1 MNDRWQSRTELLLG
15 EEALKRIE
23 NAHVLCVGL
32 GGVGGIA
39 AELLARTAVGELT
52 VVDGDI
58 VEDSNRNRQII
69 ATTFSTGKP
78 KAEAMAE
85 RLLSVNPTL
94 KLHVRNEFL
103 KDDNLETLLDSAKYD
118 CVLDAIDTLAPK
130 VHLIA
135 GALKRNLPIVSS
147 MGSGAR
153 KNPECVRCAD
163 LEKTF
168 NCTLAKAVRHNL
180 HKLGLNGKGCRA
192 VFSTEP
198 PIKNAVFDTQIMEN
212 NKRSVLG
219 TISYMPTL
227 FGCHCAAEVLRLI
240 CESQNSPQAGL

>member
-1 MNDRWQSRTELLLG
+1 MNTGWQSRTELLLG
-15 EEALKRIE
+15 EEALERIAH
-23 NAHVLCVGL
+23 AHVLCVGL

-39 AELLARTAVGELT
+39 TELLARTAVGRLT
-52 VVDGDI
+52 IVDGDV
-58 VEDSNRNRQII
+58 VEDSNRNRQLI
-69 ATTFSTGKP
+69 ATTHTVGQS

-85 RLLSVNPTL
+85 RLLSINPAL
-94 KLHVRNEFL
+94 DLQVRNEFL
-103 KDDNLETLLDSAKYD
+103 KDDNLETLLDAAPYD

-135 GALKRNLPIVSS
+135 GCLNRNLPVVSS

-163 LEKTF
+163 LDKTF
-168 NCTLAKAVRHNL
+168 NCTLEKAVRQQL
-180 HKLGLNGKGCRA
+180 HRLGLKGTGCRA

-198 PIKNAVFDTQIMEN
+198 PIRQAVFDPQIMEN

-227 FGCHCAAEVLRLI
+227 FGCHCAAEVLRLL
-240 CESQNSPQAGL
+240 SGR

>member
-1 MNDRWQSRTELLLG
+1 MNTGWQSRTELLLG
-15 EEALKRIE
+15 EEALERIAH
-23 NAHVLCVGL
+23 AHVLCVGL

-39 AELLARTAVGELT
+39 TELLARTAVGRLT
-52 VVDGDI
+52 IVDGDV
-58 VEDSNRNRQII
+58 VEDSNRNRQLI
-69 ATTFSTGKP
+69 ATTHTVGQS

-85 RLLSVNPTL
+85 RLLSINPAL
-94 KLHVRNEFL
+94 DLQVRNEFL
-103 KDDNLETLLDSAKYD
+103 KDDNLETLLDTAPYD

-135 GALKRNLPIVSS
+135 GCLNRNLPVVSS

-163 LEKTF
+163 LDKTF
-168 NCTLAKAVRHNL
+168 NCTLAKAVRQQL
-180 HKLGLNGKGCRA
+180 HRLGLKGTGCRA

-198 PIKNAVFDTQIMEN
+198 PIRQAVFDPQIMEN

-227 FGCHCAAEVLRLI
+227 FGCHCAAEVLRLL
-240 CESQNSPQAGL
+240 SGR

>member
-1 MNDRWQSRTELLLG
+1 MNTGWQSRTELLLG
-15 EEALKRIE
+15 EEALERIAH
-23 NAHVLCVGL
+23 AHVLCVGL

-39 AELLARTAVGELT
+39 TELLARTAVGRLT
-52 VVDGDI
+52 IVDGDV
-58 VEDSNRNRQII
+58 VEDSNRNRQLI
-69 ATTFSTGKP
+69 ATTHSVGQS

-85 RLLSVNPTL
+85 RLLSINPAL
-94 KLHVRNEFL
+94 DLQVRNEFL
-103 KDDNLETLLDSAKYD
+103 KDDNLETLLDAAPYD

-135 GALKRNLPIVSS
+135 GCLNRNLPVVSS

-163 LEKTF
+163 LDKTF
-168 NCTLAKAVRHNL
+168 NCTLAKAVRQQL
-180 HKLGLNGKGCRA
+180 HRLGLKGTGCRA

-198 PIKNAVFDTQIMEN
+198 PIRQAVFDPQIMEN
-212 NKRSVLG
+212 NKRSVPG

-227 FGCHCAAEVLRLI
+227 FGCHCAAEVLRLL
-240 CESQNSPQAGL
+240 SGR

>member
-1 MNDRWQSRTELLLG
+1 MNTGWQSRTELLLG
-15 EEALKRIE
+15 EEALERIAH
-23 NAHVLCVGL
+23 AHVLCVGL

-39 AELLARTAVGELT
+39 TELLARTAVGRLT
-52 VVDGDI
+52 IVDGDV
-58 VEDSNRNRQII
+58 VEDSNRNRQLI
-69 ATTFSTGKP
+69 ATTHSVGQS

-85 RLLSVNPTL
+85 RLLSINPAL
-94 KLHVRNEFL
+94 DLQVRNEFL
-103 KDDNLETLLDSAKYD
+103 KDDNLETLLDAAPYD

-135 GALKRNLPIVSS
+135 GCLNRNLPVVSS

-163 LEKTF
+163 LDKTF
-168 NCTLAKAVRHNL
+168 NCTLAKAVRQQL
-180 HKLGLNGKGCRA
+180 HRLGLKGTGCRA

-198 PIKNAVFDTQIMEN
+198 PIRQAVFDPRIMEN

-227 FGCHCAAEVLRLI
+227 FGCHCAAEVLRLL
-240 CESQNSPQAGL
+240 SGR

>member
-1 MNDRWQSRTELLLG
+1 MNTGWQSRTELLLG
-15 EEALKRIE
+15 EEALERI
-23 NAHVLCVGL
+23 AHAHILCVGL

-39 AELLARTAVGELT
+39 TELLARTAVGRLT
-52 VVDGDI
+52 IVDGDV
-58 VEDSNRNRQII
+58 VEDSNRNRQLI
-69 ATTFSTGKP
+69 ATTHTVGQS

-85 RLLSVNPTL
+85 RLLSINPAL
-94 KLHVRNEFL
+94 DLQVRNEFL
-103 KDDNLETLLDSAKYD
+103 KDDNLEALLDAAPYD

-130 VHLIA
+130 VHLVA
-135 GALKRNLPIVSS
+135 GCLNRNLPVVSS

-163 LEKTF
+163 LDKTF
-168 NCTLAKAVRHNL
+168 NCTLAKAVRQQL
-180 HKLGLNGKGCRA
+180 HRLGLKGTGCRA

-198 PIKNAVFDTQIMEN
+198 PIRQAVFDPQIMEN

-227 FGCHCAAEVLRLI
+227 FGCHCAAEVLRLL
-240 CESQNSPQAGL
+240 SGR

>member
-1 MNDRWQSRTELLLG
+1 MNTGWQSRTELLLG
-15 EEALKRIE
+15 EEALERIAH
-23 NAHVLCVGL
+23 AHVLCVGL
-32 GGVGGIA
+32 GGVGGVA
-39 AELLARTAVGELT
+39 TELLARTAVGRLT
-52 VVDGDI
+52 IVDGDV
-58 VEDSNRNRQII
+58 VEDSNRNRQLI
-69 ATTFSTGKP
+69 ATTHTVGQS

-85 RLLSVNPTL
+85 RLLSINPAL
-94 KLHVRNEFL
+94 DLQVRNEFL
-103 KDDNLETLLDSAKYD
+103 KDDNLEALLDAAPYD

-135 GALKRNLPIVSS
+135 GCLNRNLPVVSS

-163 LEKTF
+163 LDKTF
-168 NCTLAKAVRHNL
+168 NCTLAKAVRQQL
-180 HKLGLNGKGCRA
+180 HRLGLKGTGCRA

-198 PIKNAVFDTQIMEN
+198 PIRQAVFDPQIMEN

-227 FGCHCAAEVLRLI
+227 FGCHCAAEVLRLL
-240 CESQNSPQAGL
+240 SGR

>member
-1 MNDRWQSRTELLLG
+1 MNTGWQSRTELLLG
-15 EEALKRIE
+15 EEALERIAH
-23 NAHVLCVGL
+23 AHVLCVGL

-39 AELLARTAVGELT
+39 TELLARTAVGRLT
-52 VVDGDI
+52 IVDGDV
-58 VEDSNRNRQII
+58 VEDSNRNRQLI
-69 ATTFSTGKP
+69 ATTHSVGQS

-85 RLLSVNPTL
+85 RLLSINPAL
-94 KLHVRNEFL
+94 DLQVRNEFL
-103 KDDNLETLLDSAKYD
+103 KDDNLETLLDAAPYD

-135 GALKRNLPIVSS
+135 GCLNRNLPVVSS

-163 LEKTF
+163 LDKTF
-168 NCTLAKAVRHNL
+168 NCTLAKAVRQQL
-180 HKLGLNGKGCRA
+180 HRLGLKGTGCRA

-198 PIKNAVFDTQIMEN
+198 PIRQAVFDPQIMEN

-227 FGCHCAAEVLRLI
+227 FGCHCAAEVLRLL
-240 CESQNSPQAGL
+240 SGR

>member
-1 MNDRWQSRTELLLG
+1 MNTGWQSRTELLLG
-15 EEALKRIE
+15 EEALERIAH
-23 NAHVLCVGL
+23 AHVLCVGL

-39 AELLARTAVGELT
+39 TELLARTAVGRLT
-52 VVDGDI
+52 IVDGHV
-58 VEDSNRNRQII
+58 VEDSNRNRQLI
-69 ATTFSTGKP
+69 ATTHSVGQS

-85 RLLSVNPTL
+85 RLLSINPAL
-94 KLHVRNEFL
+94 DLQVRNEFL
-103 KDDNLETLLDSAKYD
+103 KDDNLETLLDAAPYD

-135 GALKRNLPIVSS
+135 GCLNRNLPVVSS

-163 LEKTF
+163 LDKTF
-168 NCTLAKAVRHNL
+168 NCTLAKAVRQQL
-180 HKLGLNGKGCRA
+180 HRLGLKGTGCRA

-198 PIKNAVFDTQIMEN
+198 PIRQAVFDPQIMEN

-227 FGCHCAAEVLRLI
+227 FGCHCAAEVLRLL
-240 CESQNSPQAGL
+240 SGR

>member
-1 MNDRWQSRTELLLG
+1 M
-15 EEALKRIE
+15 
-23 NAHVLCVGL
+23 
-32 GGVGGIA
+32 
-39 AELLARTAVGELT
+39 
-52 VVDGDI
+52 DGDV
-58 VEDSNRNRQII
+58 VEDSNRNRQLI
-69 ATTFSTGKP
+69 ATTHTVGQS

-85 RLLSVNPTL
+85 RLLSINPAL
-94 KLHVRNEFL
+94 DLQVRNEFL
-103 KDDNLETLLDSAKYD
+103 KDDNLEALLDAAPYD

-135 GALKRNLPIVSS
+135 GCLNRNLPVVSS

-163 LEKTF
+163 LDKTF
-168 NCTLAKAVRHNL
+168 NCTLAKAVRQQL
-180 HKLGLNGKGCRA
+180 HRLGLKGTGCRA

-198 PIKNAVFDTQIMEN
+198 PIRQAVFDPQITEN

-227 FGCHCAAEVLRLI
+227 FGCHCAAEVLRLL
-240 CESQNSPQAGL
+240 SGR

>member
-1 MNDRWQSRTELLLG
+1 MNTGWQSRTELLLG
-15 EEALKRIE
+15 EEALERIAH
-23 NAHVLCVGL
+23 AHVLCVGL

-39 AELLARTAVGELT
+39 TELLARTAVGRLT
-52 VVDGDI
+52 IVDGDV
-58 VEDSNRNRQII
+58 VEDSNRNRQLI
-69 ATTFSTGKP
+69 ATTHTVGQS

-85 RLLSVNPTL
+85 RLLSINPAL
-94 KLHVRNEFL
+94 DLQVRNEFL
-103 KDDNLETLLDSAKYD
+103 KDDNLEALLDAAPYD

-135 GALKRNLPIVSS
+135 GCLNRNLPVVSS

-163 LEKTF
+163 LDKTF
-168 NCTLAKAVRHNL
+168 NCTLAKAVRQQL
-180 HKLGLNGKGCRA
+180 HRLGLKGTGCRA

-198 PIKNAVFDTQIMEN
+198 PIRQAVFDPQIMEN

-227 FGCHCAAEVLRLI
+227 FGCHCAAEVLQLLSGR
-240 CESQNSPQAGL
+240 

>member
-1 MNDRWQSRTELLLG
+1 MNTGWQSRTELLLG
-15 EEALKRIE
+15 EEALERIAH
-23 NAHVLCVGL
+23 AHVLCVGL

-39 AELLARTAVGELT
+39 TELLARTAVGRLT
-52 VVDGDI
+52 IVDGDV
-58 VEDSNRNRQII
+58 VEDSNRNRQLI
-69 ATTFSTGKP
+69 ATTHTVGQS

-85 RLLSVNPTL
+85 RLLSINPAL
-94 KLHVRNEFL
+94 DLQVRNEFL
-103 KDDNLETLLDSAKYD
+103 KDDNLEALLDAAPYD

-135 GALKRNLPIVSS
+135 GCLNRNLPVVSS

-163 LEKTF
+163 LDKTF
-168 NCTLAKAVRHNL
+168 NCTLAKAVRQQL
-180 HKLGLNGKGCRA
+180 HRLGLKGTGCRA

-198 PIKNAVFDTQIMEN
+198 PIRQAVFDPQITEN

-227 FGCHCAAEVLRLI
+227 FGCHCAAEVLRLL
-240 CESQNSPQAGL
+240 SGR

>member
-1 MNDRWQSRTELLLG
+1 MNTGWQSRTELLLG
-15 EEALKRIE
+15 EEALKRIAH
-23 NAHVLCVGL
+23 AHVLCVGL

-39 AELLARTAVGELT
+39 TELLARTAVGRLT
-52 VVDGDI
+52 IVDGDV
-58 VEDSNRNRQII
+58 VEDSNRNRQLI
-69 ATTFSTGKP
+69 ATTHTVGQS

-85 RLLSVNPTL
+85 RLLSINPAL
-94 KLHVRNEFL
+94 DLQVRNEFL
-103 KDDNLETLLDSAKYD
+103 KDDNLETLLDAAPYD

-130 VHLIA
+130 VHLLA
-135 GALKRNLPIVSS
+135 GCLNRNLPVVSS

-163 LEKTF
+163 LDKTF
-168 NCTLAKAVRHNL
+168 NCTLAKAVRQQL
-180 HKLGLNGKGCRA
+180 HRLGLKGTGCRA

-198 PIKNAVFDTQIMEN
+198 PIRQAVFDPQIMEN

-227 FGCHCAAEVLRLI
+227 FGCHCAAEVLRLL
-240 CESQNSPQAGL
+240 SGR

>member
-1 MNDRWQSRTELLLG
+1 MNTGWQSRTELLLG
-15 EEALKRIE
+15 EEALERIAH
-23 NAHVLCVGL
+23 AHVLCVGL

-39 AELLARTAVGELT
+39 TELLARTAVGRLT
-52 VVDGDI
+52 IVDGDV
-58 VEDSNRNRQII
+58 VEDSNRNRQLI
-69 ATTFSTGKP
+69 ATTHTVGQS

-85 RLLSVNPTL
+85 RLLSINPAL
-94 KLHVRNEFL
+94 DLQVRNEFL
-103 KDDNLETLLDSAKYD
+103 KDDNLEALLDAAPYD

-135 GALKRNLPIVSS
+135 GCLNRNLPVVSS

-153 KNPECVRCAD
+153 KNPECVRCTD
-163 LEKTF
+163 LDKTF
-168 NCTLAKAVRHNL
+168 NCTLAKAVRQQL
-180 HKLGLNGKGCRA
+180 HRLGLKGTGCRA

-198 PIKNAVFDTQIMEN
+198 PIRQAVFDPRIMEN

-227 FGCHCAAEVLRLI
+227 FGCHCAAEVLRLL
-240 CESQNSPQAGL
+240 SGR

>member
-1 MNDRWQSRTELLLG
+1 MNTGWQSRTELLLG
-15 EEALKRIE
+15 EEALERIAH
-23 NAHVLCVGL
+23 AHVLCVGL

-39 AELLARTAVGELT
+39 TELLARTAVGRLT
-52 VVDGDI
+52 IVDGDV
-58 VEDSNRNRQII
+58 VEDSNRNRQLI
-69 ATTFSTGKP
+69 ATTHTVGQS

-85 RLLSVNPTL
+85 RLLSINPAL
-94 KLHVRNEFL
+94 DLQVRNEFL
-103 KDDNLETLLDSAKYD
+103 KDDNLETLLDAAPYD

-135 GALKRNLPIVSS
+135 GCLNRNLPVVSS

-163 LEKTF
+163 LDKTF
-168 NCTLAKAVRHNL
+168 NCTLAKAVRQQL
-180 HKLGLNGKGCRA
+180 HRLGLKGTGCRA

-198 PIKNAVFDTQIMEN
+198 PIRQAVFDPQIMEN
-212 NKRSVLG
+212 NKRAVLG

-227 FGCHCAAEVLRLI
+227 FGCHCAAEVLRLL
-240 CESQNSPQAGL
+240 SGR

>member
-1 MNDRWQSRTELLLG
+1 MNTGWQSRTELLLG
-15 EEALKRIE
+15 EEALERIAH
-23 NAHVLCVGL
+23 AHVLCVGL

-39 AELLARTAVGELT
+39 TELLARTAVGRLT
-52 VVDGDI
+52 IVDGDV
-58 VEDSNRNRQII
+58 VEDSNRNRQLI
-69 ATTFSTGKP
+69 ATTHTVGQS

-85 RLLSVNPTL
+85 RLLSINPAL
-94 KLHVRNEFL
+94 DLQVRNEL
-103 KDDNLETLLDSAKYD
+103 HKADNMEALLDAAPYD

-135 GALKRNLPIVSS
+135 GCLNRNLPVVSS

-163 LEKTF
+163 LDKTF
-168 NCTLAKAVRHNL
+168 NCTLAKAVRQQL
-180 HKLGLNGKGCRA
+180 HRLGLKGTGCRA

-198 PIKNAVFDTQIMEN
+198 PIRQAVFDPQITEN

-227 FGCHCAAEVLRLI
+227 FGCHCAAEVLRLL
-240 CESQNSPQAGL
+240 SGR

>member
-1 MNDRWQSRTELLLG
+1 MNTGWQSRTELLLG
-15 EEALKRIE
+15 EEALERI
-23 NAHVLCVGL
+23 AHAHILCVGL

-39 AELLARTAVGELT
+39 TELLARTAVGRLT
-52 VVDGDI
+52 IVDGDV
-58 VEDSNRNRQII
+58 VEDSNRNRQLI
-69 ATTFSTGKP
+69 ATTHTVGQS

-85 RLLSVNPTL
+85 RLLSINPAL
-94 KLHVRNEFL
+94 DLQVRNEFL
-103 KDDNLETLLDSAKYD
+103 KDDNLEALLDAAPYD

-130 VHLIA
+130 VHLVA
-135 GALKRNLPIVSS
+135 GCLNRNLPVVSS

-163 LEKTF
+163 LDKTF
-168 NCTLAKAVRHNL
+168 NCTLAKAVRQQL
-180 HKLGLNGKGCRA
+180 HRLGLKGTGCRA

-198 PIKNAVFDTQIMEN
+198 PIRQAVFDPRIMEN

-227 FGCHCAAEVLRLI
+227 FGCHCAAEVLRLL
-240 CESQNSPQAGL
+240 SGR

>member
-1 MNDRWQSRTELLLG
+1 MNTGWQSRTELLLG
-15 EEALKRIE
+15 EEALERIAH
-23 NAHVLCVGL
+23 AHVLCVGL

-39 AELLARTAVGELT
+39 TELLARTAVGRLT
-52 VVDGDI
+52 IVDGDV
-58 VEDSNRNRQII
+58 VEDSNRNRQLV
-69 ATTFSTGKP
+69 ATMHSVGQS

-85 RLLSVNPTL
+85 RLLSINPAL
-94 KLHVRNEFL
+94 DLQVRNEFL
-103 KDDNLETLLDSAKYD
+103 KDDNLEALLDAAPYD

-130 VHLIA
+130 VHLVA
-135 GALKRNLPIVSS
+135 GCLNRNLPVVSS

-163 LEKTF
+163 LDKTF
-168 NCTLAKAVRHNL
+168 NCTLAKAVRQQL
-180 HKLGLNGKGCRA
+180 HRLGLKGTGCRA

-198 PIKNAVFDTQIMEN
+198 PIRQAVFDPQITEN

-227 FGCHCAAEVLRLI
+227 FGCHCAAEVLRLL
-240 CESQNSPQAGL
+240 SGR

>member
-1 MNDRWQSRTELLLG
+1 MNTGWQSRTELLLG
-15 EEALKRIE
+15 EEALERIAH
-23 NAHVLCVGL
+23 AHVLCVGL

-39 AELLARTAVGELT
+39 TELLARTAVGRLT
-52 VVDGDI
+52 IVDGDV
-58 VEDSNRNRQII
+58 VEDSNRNRQLI
-69 ATTFSTGKP
+69 ATTHTVGQS

-85 RLLSVNPTL
+85 RLLSINPAL
-94 KLHVRNEFL
+94 DLQVRNEFL
-103 KDDNLETLLDSAKYD
+103 KDDNLEALLDAAPYD

-135 GALKRNLPIVSS
+135 GCLNRNLPVVSS

-163 LEKTF
+163 LDKTF
-168 NCTLAKAVRHNL
+168 NCTLAKAVRQQL
-180 HKLGLNGKGCRA
+180 HRLGLKRTGCRA

-198 PIKNAVFDTQIMEN
+198 PIRQAVFDPQIMEN

-227 FGCHCAAEVLRLI
+227 FGCHCAAEVLRLL
-240 CESQNSPQAGL
+240 SGR

>member
-1 MNDRWQSRTELLLG
+1 MNTGWQSRTELLLG
-15 EEALKRIE
+15 EEALERIAH
-23 NAHVLCVGL
+23 AHVLCVGL

-39 AELLARTAVGELT
+39 TELLARTAVGRLT
-52 VVDGDI
+52 IVDGDV
-58 VEDSNRNRQII
+58 VEDSNRNRQLI
-69 ATTFSTGKP
+69 ATTHTVGQS

-85 RLLSVNPTL
+85 RLLSINPAL
-94 KLHVRNEFL
+94 DLQVRNEFL
-103 KDDNLETLLDSAKYD
+103 KDDNLETLLDAAPYD

-135 GALKRNLPIVSS
+135 GCLNRNLPVVSS

-163 LEKTF
+163 LDKTF
-168 NCTLAKAVRHNL
+168 NCTLAKAVRQQL
-180 HKLGLNGKGCRA
+180 HRLGLKGTGCRA

-198 PIKNAVFDTQIMEN
+198 PIRQAVFDPRIMEN

-227 FGCHCAAEVLRLI
+227 FGCHCAAEVLRLL
-240 CESQNSPQAGL
+240 SGR

>member
-1 MNDRWQSRTELLLG
+1 MNTGWQSRTELLLG
-15 EEALKRIE
+15 EEALERIAH
-23 NAHVLCVGL
+23 AHVLCVGL

-39 AELLARTAVGELT
+39 TELLARTAVGRLT
-52 VVDGDI
+52 IVDGDV
-58 VEDSNRNRQII
+58 VEDSNRNRQLI
-69 ATTFSTGKP
+69 ATTHTVGQS

-85 RLLSVNPTL
+85 RLLSINPAL
-94 KLHVRNEFL
+94 DLQVRNEFL
-103 KDDNLETLLDSAKYD
+103 KDDNLETLLDAAPYD

-135 GALKRNLPIVSS
+135 GCLNRNLPVVSS

-163 LEKTF
+163 LDKTF
-168 NCTLAKAVRHNL
+168 NCTLAKAVRQQL
-180 HKLGLNGKGCRA
+180 HRLGLKGTGCRA

-198 PIKNAVFDTQIMEN
+198 PIRQAVFDPQITEN

-227 FGCHCAAEVLRLI
+227 FGCHCAAEVLRLL
-240 CESQNSPQAGL
+240 SGR

>member
-1 MNDRWQSRTELLLG
+1 MNTGWQSRTELLLG
-15 EEALKRIE
+15 EEALERIAH
-23 NAHVLCVGL
+23 AHVLCVGL

-39 AELLARTAVGELT
+39 TELLARTAVGRLT
-52 VVDGDI
+52 IVDGDV
-58 VEDSNRNRQII
+58 VEDSNRNRQLI
-69 ATTFSTGKP
+69 ATTHTVGQS

-85 RLLSVNPTL
+85 RLLSINPAL
-94 KLHVRNEFL
+94 DLQVRNEFL
-103 KDDNLETLLDSAKYD
+103 KDNNLEALLDAAPYD

-135 GALKRNLPIVSS
+135 GCLNRNLPVVSS

-153 KNPECVRCAD
+153 KNPECVRCTD
-163 LEKTF
+163 LDKTF
-168 NCTLAKAVRHNL
+168 NCTLAKAVRQQLNR
-180 HKLGLNGKGCRA
+180 LGLKGTGCRA

-198 PIKNAVFDTQIMEN
+198 PIRQAVFDPQIMEN

-227 FGCHCAAEVLRLI
+227 FGCHCAAEVLRLL
-240 CESQNSPQAGL
+240 SGR

>member
-1 MNDRWQSRTELLLG
+1 MNTGWQSRTELLLG
-15 EEALKRIE
+15 EEALERIAH
-23 NAHVLCVGL
+23 AHVLCVGL

-39 AELLARTAVGELT
+39 TELLARTAVGRLT
-52 VVDGDI
+52 IVDGDV
-58 VEDSNRNRQII
+58 VEDSNRNRQLI
-69 ATTFSTGKP
+69 ATTHTVGQS

-85 RLLSVNPTL
+85 RLLSINPAL
-94 KLHVRNEFL
+94 DLQVRNEFL
-103 KDDNLETLLDSAKYD
+103 KDDNLETLLDAAPYD

-130 VHLIA
+130 VHLVA
-135 GALKRNLPIVSS
+135 GCLNRNLPVVSS

-163 LEKTF
+163 LDKTF
-168 NCTLAKAVRHNL
+168 NCTLAKAVRQQL
-180 HKLGLNGKGCRA
+180 HRLGLKGTGCRA

-198 PIKNAVFDTQIMEN
+198 PIRQAVFDPQIMEN

-227 FGCHCAAEVLRLI
+227 FGCHCAAEVLRLL
-240 CESQNSPQAGL
+240 SGR

>member
-1 MNDRWQSRTELLLG
+1 MNADWQCRTELLLG
-15 EEALKRIE
+15 KEALLKIE
-23 NAHVLCVGL
+23 HAHVLCVGL

-39 AELLARTAVGELT
+39 AELLTRTAVGELT
-52 VVDGDI
+52 IVDGDI
-58 VEDSNRNRQII
+58 VEESNRNRQVI
-69 ATTFSTGKP
+69 ATTLTAGRF

-85 RLLSVNPTL
+85 RLLIINPDL

-103 KDDNLETLLDSAKYD
+103 KDETLRSLLDSARFD

-135 GALKRNLPIVSS
+135 GCLKRNLKIVSS

-153 KNPECVRCAD
+153 RNPECVRCTD

-168 NCTLAKAVRHNL
+168 NCSLAKAVRQRL
-180 HKLGLNGKGCRA
+180 HRLGLKGTGCRA

-198 PIKNAVFDTQIMEN
+198 PIKTAVYDPETMSGYPAIRTMSIGVNVQ
-212 NKRSVLG
+212 L
-219 TISYMPTL
+219 
-227 FGCHCAAEVLRLI
+227 
-240 CESQNSPQAGL
+240 

>member
-1 MNDRWQSRTELLLG
+1 MKRLS
-15 EEALKRIE
+15 KRIAH
-23 NAHVLCVGL
+23 AHVLCVGL

-39 AELLARTAVGELT
+39 TELLARTAVGRLT
-52 VVDGDI
+52 IVDGDV
-58 VEDSNRNRQII
+58 VEDSNRNRQLI
-69 ATTFSTGKP
+69 ATTHTVGQS

-85 RLLSVNPTL
+85 RLLSINPAL
-94 KLHVRNEFL
+94 DLQVRNEFL
-103 KDDNLETLLDSAKYD
+103 KDDNLEALLDAAPYD

-135 GALKRNLPIVSS
+135 GCLNRNLPVVSS

-163 LEKTF
+163 LDKTF
-168 NCTLAKAVRHNL
+168 NCTLAKAVRQQL
-180 HKLGLNGKGCRA
+180 HRLGLKGTGCRA

-198 PIKNAVFDTQIMEN
+198 PIRQAVFDPQITEN

-227 FGCHCAAEVLRLI
+227 FGCHCAAEVLRLL
-240 CESQNSPQAGL
+240 SGR

>member
-1 MNDRWQSRTELLLG
+1 MNTGWQSRTELLLG
-15 EEALKRIE
+15 EEALERIAH
-23 NAHVLCVGL
+23 AHVLCVGL

-39 AELLARTAVGELT
+39 TELLARTAVGRLT
-52 VVDGDI
+52 IVDGDV
-58 VEDSNRNRQII
+58 VEDSNRNRQLI
-69 ATTFSTGKP
+69 ATTHTVGQS

-85 RLLSVNPTL
+85 RLLSINPAL
-94 KLHVRNEFL
+94 DLQVRNEFL
-103 KDDNLETLLDSAKYD
+103 KDDNLEALLDAAPYD

-135 GALKRNLPIVSS
+135 GCLNRNLPVVSS

-163 LEKTF
+163 LDKTF
-168 NCTLAKAVRHNL
+168 NCTLAKAVRQQL
-180 HKLGLNGKGCRA
+180 HRLGLKGTGCRA
-192 VFSTEP
+192 VFSTGP
-198 PIKNAVFDTQIMEN
+198 PIRQAVFDPQIMEN

-227 FGCHCAAEVLRLI
+227 FGCHCAAEVLRLL
-240 CESQNSPQAGL
+240 SGR

>member
-1 MNDRWQSRTELLLG
+1 MNAGWQSRTELLLG
-15 EEALKRIE
+15 EEALKHIE
-23 NAHVLCVGL
+23 RAHVLCIGL

-52 VVDGDI
+52 IVDGDV
-58 VEDSNRNRQII
+58 VEDSNRNRQVI
-69 ATTFSTGKP
+69 ATTLSTGKP

-85 RLLSVNPTL
+85 RLLTINPAL
-94 KLHVRNEFL
+94 NLHVRNEFL
-103 KDDNLETLLDSAKYD
+103 KDDNLEALLDGTPCD

-135 GALKRNLPIVSS
+135 GCLKRNLRIVSS

-153 KNPECVRCAD
+153 KNPECVRCVD

-168 NCTLAKAVRHNL
+168 NCTLAKAVRQHL
-180 HKLGLNGKGCRA
+180 HKLGVSGAGCRA

-198 PIKNAVFDTQIMEN
+198 PIRNAVFDTRIMEN

-219 TISYMPTL
+219 TISYMPTV

-240 CESQNSPQAGL
+240 AEE

>member
-1 MNDRWQSRTELLLG
+1 MNTGWQSRTELLLG
-15 EEALKRIE
+15 EEALERIAH
-23 NAHVLCVGL
+23 AHVLCVGL

-39 AELLARTAVGELT
+39 TELLARTAVGRLT
-52 VVDGDI
+52 IVDGDV
-58 VEDSNRNRQII
+58 VEDSNRNRQLI
-69 ATTFSTGKP
+69 ATTHTVGQS

-85 RLLSVNPTL
+85 RLLSINPAL
-94 KLHVRNEFL
+94 DLQVRNEFL
-103 KDDNLETLLDSAKYD
+103 KDDNLEALLDAAPYD

-135 GALKRNLPIVSS
+135 GCLNRNLPVVSS

-153 KNPECVRCAD
+153 KNPECVRCTD
-163 LEKTF
+163 LDKTF
-168 NCTLAKAVRHNL
+168 NCTLAKAVRQQL
-180 HKLGLNGKGCRA
+180 HRLGLKGTGCRA

-198 PIKNAVFDTQIMEN
+198 PIRQAVFDPQIMEN

-227 FGCHCAAEVLRLI
+227 FGCHCAAEVLRLL
-240 CESQNSPQAGL
+240 SGR

>member
-1 MNDRWQSRTELLLG
+1 MNTGWQSRTELLLG
-15 EEALKRIE
+15 EEALERIAH
-23 NAHVLCVGL
+23 AHVLCVGL

-39 AELLARTAVGELT
+39 TELLARTAVGRLT
-52 VVDGDI
+52 IVDGDV
-58 VEDSNRNRQII
+58 VEDSNRNRQLI
-69 ATTFSTGKP
+69 ATTHTVGQS

-85 RLLSVNPTL
+85 RLLSINPAL
-94 KLHVRNEFL
+94 DLQVRNEFL
-103 KDDNLETLLDSAKYD
+103 KDDNLETLLDAAPYD

-135 GALKRNLPIVSS
+135 GCLNRNLPVVSS

-163 LEKTF
+163 LDKTF
-168 NCTLAKAVRHNL
+168 NCTLAKAVRQQL
-180 HKLGLNGKGCRA
+180 HRLGLKGTGCRV

-198 PIKNAVFDTQIMEN
+198 PIRQAVFDPQIMEN

-227 FGCHCAAEVLRLI
+227 FGCHCAAEVLRLL
-240 CESQNSPQAGL
+240 SGR

>member
-1 MNDRWQSRTELLLG
+1 MNTGWQSRTELLLG
-15 EEALKRIE
+15 EEALERIAH
-23 NAHVLCVGL
+23 AHVLCVGL

-39 AELLARTAVGELT
+39 TELLARTAVGRLT
-52 VVDGDI
+52 IVDGDV
-58 VEDSNRNRQII
+58 VEDSNRNRQLV
-69 ATTFSTGKP
+69 ATMHSVGQS

-85 RLLSVNPTL
+85 RLLSINPAL
-94 KLHVRNEFL
+94 DLQVRNEFL
-103 KDDNLETLLDSAKYD
+103 KDDNLETLLDAAPYD

-135 GALKRNLPIVSS
+135 GCLNRNLPVVSS

-163 LEKTF
+163 LDKTF
-168 NCTLAKAVRHNL
+168 NCTLAKAVRQQL
-180 HKLGLNGKGCRA
+180 HRLGLKGTGCRA

-198 PIKNAVFDTQIMEN
+198 PIRQAVFDPQIMEN

-227 FGCHCAAEVLRLI
+227 FGCHCAAEVLRLL
-240 CESQNSPQAGL
+240 SGR

>member
-1 MNDRWQSRTELLLG
+1 MNTGWQSRTELLLG
-15 EEALKRIE
+15 EEALERIAH
-23 NAHVLCVGL
+23 AHVLCVGL

-39 AELLARTAVGELT
+39 TELLARTAVGRLT
-52 VVDGDI
+52 IVDGDV
-58 VEDSNRNRQII
+58 VEDSNRNRQLV
-69 ATTFSTGKP
+69 ATMHSVGQS

-85 RLLSVNPTL
+85 RLLSINPAL
-94 KLHVRNEFL
+94 DLQVRNEFL
-103 KDDNLETLLDSAKYD
+103 KDDNLEALLDAAPYD

-130 VHLIA
+130 VHLVA
-135 GALKRNLPIVSS
+135 GCLNRNLPVVSS

-163 LEKTF
+163 LDKTF
-168 NCTLAKAVRHNL
+168 NCTLAKAVRQQL
-180 HKLGLNGKGCRA
+180 HRLGLKGTGCRA

-198 PIKNAVFDTQIMEN
+198 PIRQAVFDPRIMEN

-227 FGCHCAAEVLRLI
+227 FGCHCAAEVLRLL
-240 CESQNSPQAGL
+240 SGR

>member
-1 MNDRWQSRTELLLG
+1 MNTGWQSRTELLLG
-15 EEALKRIE
+15 EEALERIAH
-23 NAHVLCVGL
+23 AHVLCVGL

-39 AELLARTAVGELT
+39 TELLARTAVGRLT
-52 VVDGDI
+52 IVDGDV
-58 VEDSNRNRQII
+58 VEDSNRNRQLI
-69 ATTFSTGKP
+69 ATTHTVGQS

-85 RLLSVNPTL
+85 RLLSINPAL
-94 KLHVRNEFL
+94 DLQVRNEFL
-103 KDDNLETLLDSAKYD
+103 KDDNLEALLDAAPYD

-135 GALKRNLPIVSS
+135 GCLNRNLPVVSS

-163 LEKTF
+163 LDKTF
-168 NCTLAKAVRHNL
+168 NCTLAKAVRQQL
-180 HKLGLNGKGCRA
+180 HRLGLKGTGCRA

-198 PIKNAVFDTQIMEN
+198 PIRQAVFDPRIMEN

-227 FGCHCAAEVLRLI
+227 FGCHCAAEVLRLL
-240 CESQNSPQAGL
+240 SGR

>member
-1 MNDRWQSRTELLLG
+1 MNTGWQSRTELLLG
-15 EEALKRIE
+15 EEALERIAH
-23 NAHVLCVGL
+23 AHVLCVGL

-39 AELLARTAVGELT
+39 TELLARTAVGRLT
-52 VVDGDI
+52 IVDGDV
-58 VEDSNRNRQII
+58 VEDSNRNRQLI
-69 ATTFSTGKP
+69 ATTHTVGQS

-85 RLLSVNPTL
+85 RLLSINPAL
-94 KLHVRNEFL
+94 DLQVRNEFL
-103 KDDNLETLLDSAKYD
+103 KDDNLEALLDAAPYD

-135 GALKRNLPIVSS
+135 GCLNRNLPVVSS

-163 LEKTF
+163 LDKTF
-168 NCTLAKAVRHNL
+168 NCTLAKAVRQQL
-180 HKLGLNGKGCRA
+180 HRLGLKGTGCRA

-198 PIKNAVFDTQIMEN
+198 PIRQAVFDPQITEN

-227 FGCHCAAEVLRLI
+227 FGCDCAAEVLRLL
-240 CESQNSPQAGL
+240 SGR

>member
-1 MNDRWQSRTELLLG
+1 MNTGWQSRTELLLG
-15 EEALKRIE
+15 EEALERIAH
-23 NAHVLCVGL
+23 AHVLCVGL

-39 AELLARTAVGELT
+39 TELLARTAVGRLT
-52 VVDGDI
+52 IVDGDV
-58 VEDSNRNRQII
+58 VEDSNRNRQLI
-69 ATTFSTGKP
+69 ATTHTVGQS

-85 RLLSVNPTL
+85 RLLSINPAL
-94 KLHVRNEFL
+94 DLQVRNEFL
-103 KDDNLETLLDSAKYD
+103 KDNNLEALLDAAPYD

-135 GALKRNLPIVSS
+135 GCLNRNLPVVTS

-163 LEKTF
+163 LDKTF
-168 NCTLAKAVRHNL
+168 NCTLAKAVRQQL
-180 HKLGLNGKGCRA
+180 HRLGLKGTGCRA

-198 PIKNAVFDTQIMEN
+198 PIRQAVFDPQIMEN

-227 FGCHCAAEVLRLI
+227 FGCHCAAEVLRLL
-240 CESQNSPQAGL
+240 SGR

>member
-1 MNDRWQSRTELLLG
+1 MNTGWQSRTELLLG
-15 EEALKRIE
+15 EEALERIAH
-23 NAHVLCVGL
+23 AHVLCVGL

-39 AELLARTAVGELT
+39 TELLARTAVGRLT
-52 VVDGDI
+52 IVDGDV
-58 VEDSNRNRQII
+58 VEDSNRNRQLI
-69 ATTFSTGKP
+69 ATTHTVGQS

-85 RLLSVNPTL
+85 RLLSINPAL
-94 KLHVRNEFL
+94 DLHVRNEFL
-103 KDDNLETLLDSAKYD
+103 KDDNLEALLDAAPYD

-135 GALKRNLPIVSS
+135 GCLNRNLPVVSS

-163 LEKTF
+163 LDKTF
-168 NCTLAKAVRHNL
+168 NCTLAKAVRQQL
-180 HKLGLNGKGCRA
+180 HRLGLKGTGCRA

-198 PIKNAVFDTQIMEN
+198 PIRQAVFDPQITEN

-227 FGCHCAAEVLRLI
+227 FGCHCAAEVLRLL
-240 CESQNSPQAGL
+240 SGR

>member
-1 MNDRWQSRTELLLG
+1 MNTGWQSRTELLLG
-15 EEALKRIE
+15 EEALERIAH
-23 NAHVLCVGL
+23 AHVLCVGL

-39 AELLARTAVGELT
+39 TELLARTAVGRLT
-52 VVDGDI
+52 IVDGDV
-58 VEDSNRNRQII
+58 VEDSNRNRQLI
-69 ATTFSTGKP
+69 ATTHTVGQS

-85 RLLSVNPTL
+85 RLLSINPAL
-94 KLHVRNEFL
+94 DLQVRNEFL
-103 KDDNLETLLDSAKYD
+103 KDDNLETLLDAAPYD

-135 GALKRNLPIVSS
+135 GCLNRNLPVVSS

-163 LEKTF
+163 LDKTF
-168 NCTLAKAVRHNL
+168 NCTLAKAVRQQL
-180 HKLGLNGKGCRA
+180 HRLGLKGTGCRA

-198 PIKNAVFDTQIMEN
+198 PIRQAVFDPQIMEN

-227 FGCHCAAEVLRLI
+227 FGCHCAAEVLRLL
-240 CESQNSPQAGL
+240 SGR